1 MANRM
6 RHVEVYVFSGRR
18 SGRRWRHD
26 RTAYRAHLLQHI
38 RRYLIRVVAD
48 GMVEIGGRLGA
59 QRLIL
64 RAQFAVAQPVV
75 IPIVVRLRELK
86 RDIVVFI
93 IIRNWRSCHW

>member
-1 MANRM
+1 M

-59 QRLIL
+59 QRLIPA
-64 RAQFAVAQPVV
+64 RA
-75 IPIVVRLRELK
+75 VRC
-86 RDIVVFI
+86 
-93 IIRNWRSCHW
+93 RSAGRHPDSCPP